1 MFKRKETIY
10 ILLFNIT
17 LNTFFFP
24 AISYTVRL
32 LTFSYPI
39 QPGIV
44 DQVKSEAFD

>member
-17 LNTFFFP
+17 LNTSFP

-32 LTFSYPI
+32 LTFSHPI
-39 QPGIV
+39 QPGID
-44 DQVKSEAFD
+44 DQVKSEAFV